1 MIGLMVV
8 ILMVFYTGVEVVVR
22 RVGTILRN
30 GQKQPPEV
38 FYKKRCRNFTKF
50 TGIHLFTE
58 KPFLVDSAKFLG
70 TPFLQDISG
79 PLLLNVYG
87 I

>member
-8 ILMVFYTGVEVVVR
+8 ILMLFYTGVEVVVR

-38 FYKKRCRNFTKF
+38 FYKKGVEILQNSREYTCSQRS
-50 TGIHLFTE
+50 
-58 KPFLVDSAKFLG
+58 PF
-70 TPFLQDISG
+70 
-79 PLLLNVYG
+79 
-87 I
+87 